1 MTYPHGKT
9 PPANY
14 VWNTYFKDES
24 LRYVRYAT
32 KCLELKL
39 VPPNAHS
46 SLFRAKKE
54 DSPTNCVSNYVNWAV
69 KQERWSLPQ
78 QYQFI
83 RGVEKLVTLVNA
95 QSIQQETAQGI
106 SKITHRR
113 SV

>member
-1 MTYPHGKT
+1 MAYPHGKT
-9 PPANY
+9 PPAHY

-24 LRYVRYAT
+24 LRYVRYET
-32 KCLELKL
+32 KSLDIKI
-39 VPPNAHS
+39 VRTTQSN
-46 SLFRAKKE
+46 LFRAKKE
-54 DSPTNCVSNYVNWAV
+54 NSPTNCASNYVNWAV

-83 RGVEKLVTLVNA
+83 RGVEQLVALVNT
-95 QSIQQETAQGI
+95 QSIQQETTQGI